1 MAVEF
6 GGDGP
11 STVDGPTR
19 VPATSTAPRRDTA
32 TLAARTARI
41 AGLLLAI
48 GWIALLYLPA
58 AITFP
63 PAQHWNRSEW
73 SLALAPAWLLVALRL
88 TLGRRTF
95 FLATLPIAFVGA
107 LCLGGAALRGV
118 NVLQLM
124 LDWRTFR
131 PAEIRSS
138 IAPYLGL
145 ASLAGIVL
153 VAWCASA
160 LRLAPH
166 RAPDRRRRRAAIAGT
181 LLAAAL
187 VPPAT
192 WPHTWPINAALVA
205 AAAPAGSGWLSN
217 QLFPKESHANPRDP
231 NARWNATRIAGAP
244 PAETVVFVIGE
255 TVRADY
261 LHECGGPERVRRLAP
276 GALVACDMTASSDL
290 TSSSVPLLVSRE
302 MPGHDVRVSNDATF
316 AHALREAGFETHWND
331 LQGIEVAWPDAE
343 HQSFPLRDGA
353 DRTMLVPPMVAAL
366 RRPAPLKA
374 IVLHGY
380 NAHDPYCA
388 RFDPRT
394 APYAV
399 DCLLPAEDLDPIS
412 LRRLHLSYA
421 NAVDATV
428 GFLDEVIE
436 QLRQR
441 PEPVFFVY
449 TSDHGEALLDDSR
462 QIWSHAL
469 RHPTRWDAQVPA
481 VFWANDAWRATHAAQ
496 WANLQAQIRAP
507 LMHADV
513 VPTLL
518 AAADVRYDE
527 PRRAP
532 VNLLSGAVPPRPRD
546 VQVKF
551 GETISWQ
558 TLVDEARDAG
568 PYVPRY

>member
-1 MAVEF
+1 MQAQSSAI
-6 GGDGP
+6 GP
-11 STVDGPTR
+11 SAASQPTR
-19 VPATSTAPRRDTA
+19 I
-32 TLAARTARI
+32 AAVL
-41 AGLLLAI
+41 GLLLATAWL
-48 GWIALLYLPA
+48 GLLYMPT

-63 PAQHWNRSEW
+63 PAQHWDRGEW
-73 SLALAPAWLLVALRL
+73 SLALAPAWLLAALRL
-88 TLGRRTF
+88 TLGRRAF

-131 PAEIRSS
+131 PAEIRASV
-138 IAPYLGL
+138 APYLGL
-145 ASLAGIVL
+145 AGLAGAAL
-153 VAWCASA
+153 VVWCAAA
-160 LRLAPH
+160 LQLAPH
-166 RAPDRRRRRAAIAGT
+166 RAPGRRRRRAALAGT
-181 LLAAAL
+181 LLAVVL

-192 WPHTWPINAALVA
+192 WPHVWPINAALVA
-205 AAAPAGSGWLSN
+205 AAAPAGSNWLSN
-217 QLFPKESHANPRDP
+217 KLFPKESHDDPRDP
-231 NARWNATRIAGAP
+231 RARWNASRIAGAP
-244 PAETVVFVIGE
+244 PEETVVFVIGE
-255 TVRADY
+255 SVRADY
-261 LHECGGPERVRRLAP
+261 LHECGGPARVRPLAP
-276 GALVACDMTASSDL
+276 GALVACDMTAGADL

-302 MPGHDVRVSNDATF
+302 MPGHDRRVSTDATF
-316 AHALREAGFETHWND
+316 AHALREAGFETHWID

-343 HQSFPLRDGA
+343 HQSFPLQDGA
-353 DRTMLVPPMVAAL
+353 DRKLLVPPMVAAL
-366 RRPAPLKA
+366 GRRAPLKA
-374 IVLHGY
+374 VVLHGY

-388 RFDPRT
+388 RFDPHT

-412 LRRLHLSYA
+412 LRRLRLSYA

-428 GFLDEVIE
+428 GFLDEAIA

-462 QIWSHAL
+462 QVWSHAL
-469 RHPTRWDAQVPA
+469 RHPTRWDVQVPA

-496 WANLQAQIRAP
+496 WANLQAQVGAP

-527 PRRAP
+527 PRRVP
-532 VNLLSGAVPPRPRD
+532 VDLLARTVPTRRRD
-546 VQVKF
+546 VQVRL

-558 TLVDEARDAG
+558 TLVDEAREAG
-568 PYVPRY
+568 PYVPHY